1 MRICTNTYILI
12 ATVVLDG
19 KNWQEI
25 IEYDIHPNK
34 KIEEI
39 LKVDMFQLLLTIIL
53 KRKSLKMYH
62 LDVIR
67 HWVKWRNRIFFNK
80 FTVLMSFSM
89 FL

>member
-1 MRICTNTYILI
+1 MCICTNTYILI

-39 LKVDMFQLLLTIIL
+39 LRYVPTTNNNFKKEII
-53 KRKSLKMYH
+53 KNVS
-62 LDVIR
+62 IR
-67 HWVKWRNRIFFNK
+67 CNM
-80 FTVLMSFSM
+80 TLS
-89 FL
+89 

>member
-1 MRICTNTYILI
+1 MCICTNTYILI

-39 LKVDMFQLLLTIIL
+39 LKVDMFQLLTIIL
-53 KRKSLKMYH
+53 KRKSLKMYQ
-62 LDVIR
+62 LDVIW
-67 HWVKWRNRIFFNK
+67 HWVKWRNRTFF
-80 FTVLMSFSM
+80 
-89 FL
+89 